1 MSSCN
6 SISLIPQV
14 WHFKHVSKVPKDSNT
29 IPPDVIWEVAKSGHT
44 RSPLSPGNFQ
54 RHLQKFTHNGFPQPK
69 CCLLIAYSSRY
80 INEIGGNSRITLSS
94 YCSVSSSQTK
104 TNTTGISTVIILR
117 GSLTKYHHTITFI
130 MNGIDKTTAANMCN
144 NSGGP
149 KFTYNPNHSYV
160 K

>member
-14 WHFKHVSKVPKDSNT
+14 WHFKHVFKVPKDSNT
-29 IPPDVIWEVAKSGHT
+29 IPPDETWEVAKSGHT

-54 RHLQKFTHNGFPQPK
+54 TLAKVHTGFPQPE
-69 CCLLIAYSSRY
+69 CCLLIADSSRY
-80 INEIGGNSRITLSS
+80 IDEIGGNSRITLSS
-94 YCSVSSSQTK
+94 YCCVSSSQTK
-104 TNTTGISTVIILR
+104 TNTTGISAVIILR
-117 GSLTKYHHTITFI
+117 GLLIKYHHTITFI
-130 MNGIDKTTAANMCN
+130 MNGIDKPTAANMCN
-144 NSGGP
+144 NSGSP